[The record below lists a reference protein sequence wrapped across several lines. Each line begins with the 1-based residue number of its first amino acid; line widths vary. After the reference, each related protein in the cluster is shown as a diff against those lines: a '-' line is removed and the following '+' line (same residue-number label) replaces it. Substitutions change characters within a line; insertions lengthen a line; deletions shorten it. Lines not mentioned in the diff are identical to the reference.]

1 MTAGT
6 SSDDCLSRRWVM
18 ALVGFLLLSFFVNL
32 GGVPLFDE
40 DEGAYAEVTREM
52 IASGDFITPR
62 LNGMPFF
69 HKPPMIYW
77 VQAAGVAVFGENE
90 FALRLPSA
98 LAATLWVLAVFAF
111 ARRTIGPS
119 AAWYA
124 AIFLIS
130 GLQTGIIA
138 KAAIADALLNL
149 FITLTCF
156 QIFDYTT
163 GGRRRHII
171 AAFGFMALGVMAKG
185 PIAIAIPLVA
195 SGVFFTVQ
203 KRFRDWLRAIFY
215 PGGWLVFLLIAAPW
229 YLMLYRIHGRAFIDE
244 FFFTQNVDRFRVAFE
259 GHSGSVLYY
268 LPVLIIG
275 VMPHTAF
282 LLKGAASLRA
292 FWKIPVNRFGLIWF
306 AFVLV
311 FFSLAG
317 TKLHHYIVYGYPPV
331 LLMMA
336 QVVDG
341 VRRRWTI
348 TAWPAAFALIL
359 VFIPMVVSVAPRF
372 ISDDFARYVVAGVAR
387 DIGWRHGWAAVV
399 ALVLLVGVPR
409 WGRVSRRGHVMLNA
423 VVFVVLVNGWVVPV
437 VGDVM
442 QVPIKEAAQLARR
455 QNLDVVMWQMT
466 YPSFSFY
473 RGRAVPN
480 RQPAAGEIVITK
492 RTKLDTVSRHEVIYE
507 KNGIV
512 MTKILSFKQQ

>member
-1 MTAGT
+1 MTAAPFA
-6 SSDDCLSRRWVM
+6 DNALSRRWIITLA
-18 ALVGFLLLSFFVNL
+18 ALLVFSFFANL

-40 DEGAYAEVTREM
+40 DEGAYAVVAQEM
-52 IASGDFITPR
+52 IASGDYLTPR
-62 LNGMPFF
+62 LYGVPFF

-77 VQAAGVAVFGENE
+77 VQAASMAVFGQTE

-111 ARRTIGPS
+111 ARRALGSS

-124 AIFLIS
+124 AVFLIS

-149 FITLTCF
+149 FVSLTCF
-156 QIFDYTT
+156 QIFDYYTD
-163 GGRRRHII
+163 GRRRHIY

-185 PIAIAIPLVA
+185 PIAIAIPFVA
-195 SGVFFTVQ
+195 SGVFFAVE
-203 KRFRDWLRAIFY
+203 KRLRDWLRAVFH
-215 PGGWLVFLLIAAPW
+215 PGGWLLFLVIAMPW
-229 YLMLYRIHGRAFIDE
+229 YLMLYRIHGRAFIEE

-268 LPVLIIG
+268 LPVVIIG

-292 FWKIPVNRFGLIWF
+292 LWDTPVNRFGLIWF
-306 AFVLV
+306 GFVLV

-336 QVVDG
+336 QVVDA

-348 TAWPAAFALIL
+348 TLWPSVFALVL
-359 VFIPMVVSVAPRF
+359 ACIPMVVAVAPRF
-372 ISDDFARYVVAGVAR
+372 ISDDFARYVVAGVAQ
-387 DIGWRHGWAAVV
+387 DIGWRHGWAAAL
-399 ALVLLVGVPR
+399 ALVLLVGAPR
-409 WGRVSRRGHVMLNA
+409 WGRISRRAHVLLNA
-423 VVFVVLVNGWVVPV
+423 VVFVVLVNAWVIPIVA
-437 VGDVM
+437 DVM
-442 QVPIKEAAQLARR
+442 QVPIKEAAQLARAR
-455 QNLDVVMWQMT
+455 NLDVVMWQMT

-473 RGRAVPN
+473 RGRRVPN
-480 RQPAAGEIVITK
+480 RQPAVGEIVITK
-492 RTKLDTVSRHEVIYE
+492 RTKLDTVSRHSVIYE

-512 MTKILSFKQQ
+512 MTKILAFKPQ